1 MELMNLPLHFNSLQ
15 RKYVSL
21 LVLLNTAMNKTL
33 TNLALIKA
41 KLSTQYIK
49 ETNLSSFNIT
59 SVELKECWQ
68 EVALCKPDLKYQIS
82 PGWQPVF
89 GAF

>member
-1 MELMNLPLHFNSLQ
+1 MNLPLHFNSLQ
-15 RKYVSL
+15 CKYVSL

-59 SVELKECWQ
+59 SVELKEC
-68 EVALCKPDLKYQIS
+68 
-82 PGWQPVF
+82 
-89 GAF
+89 

>member
-59 SVELKECWQ
+59 SVELKEC
-68 EVALCKPDLKYQIS
+68 
-82 PGWQPVF
+82 
-89 GAF
+89 